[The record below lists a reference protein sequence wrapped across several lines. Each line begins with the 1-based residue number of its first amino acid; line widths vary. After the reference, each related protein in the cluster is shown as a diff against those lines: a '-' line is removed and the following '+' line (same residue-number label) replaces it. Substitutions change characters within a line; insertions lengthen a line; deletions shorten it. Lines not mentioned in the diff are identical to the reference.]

1 MTEKVF
7 VGQSVKRLEDP
18 NLLTGKGQF
27 LDDLKLPG
35 MLEAAFVRSPF
46 AHARFT
52 DIDTEDARRMPGV
65 VAVYT
70 AKDLPDVMQGKRI
83 LLQVP
88 NPAIVDP
95 ITQEPLVSE
104 RVAFAGE
111 AVAVVVAVGAQG
123 PVRNVVRRVLC
134 GLHGRRLRLSR
145 AGLPFTVVLLAGTR
159 REGTVGHVRT
169 AAQRARL

>member
-111 AVAVVVAVGAQG
+111 AVARIVAARGASSTSSAVHRPRVGALAPSSTPTLTG
-123 PVRNVVRRVLC
+123 CARV
-134 GLHGRRLRLSR
+134 GR
-145 AGLPFTVVLLAGTR
+145 
-159 REGTVGHVRT
+159 
-169 AAQRARL
+169 